1 MAFVKVDLNV
11 LSDAIR
17 KLDSQISNIEK
28 KQKQLLMVVESVEN
42 AWSGQDRNSFE
53 KAAKAKLQSAEM
65 KKILNGLKNQRQR
78 LEDSRRLYQNAQN
91 RAIALSRTLRC

>member
-1 MAFVKVDLNV
+1 MAFVKVDL
-11 LSDAIR
+11 DAISSAIH
-17 KLDSQISNIEK
+17 KLDSHISGIEK
-28 KQKQLLMVVESVEN
+28 KQRQLMVTMESVEN

-65 KKILNGLKNQRQR
+65 KKILNGLKNQKRR
-78 LEDSRRLYQNAQN
+78 LEDSQRLYQNAQN

>member
-1 MAFVKVDLNV
+1 MAFVKVDL
-11 LSDAIR
+11 DAISSAIN
-17 KLDSQISNIEK
+17 KLDSQISSIEK
-28 KQKQLLMVVESVEN
+28 KQRQLMVTMESVEN

-91 RAIALSRTLRC
+91 RAVALSRTLRC

>member
-1 MAFVKVDLNV
+1 MAFVKVDL
-11 LSDAIR
+11 DAISSAIH
-17 KLDSQISNIEK
+17 KLDSQISSIEK
-28 KQKQLLMVVESVEN
+28 KQRQLMVTMESVEN

-91 RAIALSRTLRC
+91 RAVALSRTLRC